1 MILIDQ
7 HAAHEKVKYEMLMKR
22 FHDKQPVSQNLM
34 PPLIVTLTG
43 AEAALLNSI
52 RSISNSSA
60 LKSIPSAAA
69 PMRCARSSLRSVL
82 TPRRQSFYRI
92 FWMSW
97 ESVRLRMHRP

>member
-43 AEAALLNSI
+43 AEAALEQYQEYF
-52 RSISNSSA
+52 RT
-60 LKSIPSAAA
+60 
-69 PMRCARSSLRSVL
+69 ARL
-82 TPRRQSFYRI
+82 
-92 FWMSW
+92 
-97 ESVRLRMHRP
+97 